1 YSAYLENALNRK
13 VSMKNIRLMVIPRPG
28 IRIEG
33 VTVMDDPA
41 FSSAPFASLRALEVG
56 VRLGPLFSRRI
67 EVDEVVLWDPVI
79 TVIRDSKGLLNLS
92 TLGRRAAPGP
102 SREGPPRLLGLL
114 AVDAVDLKGGTLT
127 YSDRAGRQPR
137 E

>member
-41 FSSAPFASLRALEVG
+41 FSNSLFASLRALEVG

-67 EVDEVVLWDPVI
+67 EIDEVVLRDPVI
-79 TVIRDSKGLLNLS
+79 TVIRNSKGMLNLS
-92 TLGRRAAPGP
+92 TLGRRAVPGS
-102 SREGPPRLLGLL
+102 SRGGPPSFLGLP

-127 YSDRAGRQPR
+127 Y
-137 E
+137 